1 MGDLANFL
9 LPNAPTC
16 IVACSASDARL
27 WRSTSRYGDWDLIS
41 TMSDPAAN
49 KSEAEFASD
58 RPGRSFNSVGA
69 GRHSM
74 STSETGQQH
83 EMQVFARRVADYLN
97 RSVAS
102 GKFAHIVLIG
112 APKFLGCLRAGLSD
126 AARRAV
132 VMEAAKNL
140 SDFDTEAIKHYFE

>member
-41 TMSDPAAN
+41 TMSDPAAT

-58 RPGRSFNSVGA
+58 RPGRSFNSVGT

-74 STSETGQQH
+74 SPSESGQQH

-126 AARRAV
+126 VARRAV

-140 SDFDTEAIKHYFE
+140 SDFDTERIKNYFE